1 MVRRRTAAGPDAYT
15 GAMAVTAPP
24 PSGNRRTTRQRT
36 VVQEVLDETTEFVS
50 AQQVHHLLRTRGE
63 TVGLST
69 VYRNLQAMADERAV
83 DTLRDEDGEV
93 RYRRCG
99 EASHHHHLIC
109 RSCGRV
115 EEIDG
120 PAVETWADRAAREH
134 GFTDVTHTLEL
145 FGLCGACSA

>member
-1 MVRRRTAAGPDAYT
+1 MARRRTAVGPGAYT
-15 GAMAVTAPP
+15 GVMAVTAPP

-36 VVQEVLDETTEFVS
+36 VVQEVLDEVTEFVS

-120 PAVETWADRAAREH
+120 PAVESWADRAAREH

-145 FGLCGACSA
+145 FGLCAACSA